1 MISAVILLFLLM
13 KTGDK
18 VEKYVKAISVWM
30 LFCFVITEALSV
42 FQMISTLNLWIC
54 WIGFDVVLALLNISK
69 YKKDGWKQISD
80 FAFPR
85 SINKKMLI
93 WGIFAL
99 GMICLALKTVPY
111 NWDSMTYHM
120 PRIFHWYQNGSVA
133 HYATHIDRQVASP
146 VLGAFVNL
154 HVYAM
159 AGGNDIFVN
168 LLQCL
173 SFLTNGILVY
183 FIAKKINCSEK
194 YCTMAAVLF
203 YSMPIAFAEAFTTQ
217 VDNFSALWMLGFAYL
232 LIDLLDVK
240 EKIAFD
246 RKTVSK
252 VSHLALCVAYGYL
265 AKPSV
270 GFSMVF
276 FAVWLL
282 VIVIRRRDKVLTLVA
297 YIAIAAVILVAV
309 LSPEFYRNINTY
321 NALSSPGTGQRQL
334 VGTLHERYIAV
345 NTVKNFTFNM
355 PTVWVY
361 NSSEII
367 WKYTMRLARVL
378 GVDIDDPAI
387 SEDGR
392 EFEVR
397 APQTYGHS
405 SAVNP
410 LVVWLLVICAFLWLF
425 KNRKRRLSEVR
436 NQYFIVAGISFVFF
450 CAVLRWEPFVSR
462 YMLSYLALLCPAVVS
477 QLEMFFEGKDEKH
490 YRNELIFV
498 TVFYFLCITEFWGLL
513 YYHGKIAL
521 SQTDSEGYF
530 ASRREITENYLC
542 ITNAVNGN
550 GYEDI
555 GLIIGKDSYEYPLMV
570 MLEDYDSIKHVN
582 VNNSTA
588 GLEEQGFVP
597 DIILVIDC
605 DLPKERLMCHNHEY
619 EITEQIAENIYI
631 FKKCTD

>member
-30 LFCFVITEALSV
+30 LFCFVITEVLSA
-42 FQMISTLNLWIC
+42 FRMITTLNLWLC
-54 WIGFDVVLALLNISK
+54 WISFDIVLALLNISK
-69 YKKDGWKQISD
+69 YRKSGWKQISD
-80 FAFPR
+80 FVFLR

-93 WGIFAL
+93 WGIFAV

-120 PRIFHWYQNGSVA
+120 PRVFHWYQNGSVA

-159 AGGNDIFVN
+159 TGGNDIFVN
-168 LLQCL
+168 LLQCF
-173 SFLTNGILVY
+173 SFLTNGILIY

-203 YSMPIAFAEAFTTQ
+203 YSMPIAFAESLTTQ
-217 VDNFSALWMLGFAYL
+217 VDNFSALWMLGFVYL
-232 LIDLLDVK
+232 LLDLLDVK

-252 VSHLALCVAYGYL
+252 VIYLALCIAYGYL

-270 GFSMVF
+270 GFGMVF

-282 VIVIRRRDKVLTLVA
+282 VVVIRRRDKILTLAA
-297 YIAIAAVILVAV
+297 YIAVAAVILVAV
-309 LSPEFYRNINTY
+309 LSPEFYRNISTY

-397 APQTYGHS
+397 DPQTYGHD

-462 YMLSYLALLCPAVVS
+462 YMLSYLALLCPAIVG
-477 QLEMFFEGKDEKH
+477 QLEMFFEGKEEKV
-490 YRNELIFV
+490 YRSELIFV

-530 ASRREITENYLC
+530 VNRREISENYKVMVD
-542 ITNAVNGN
+542 AVNAK
-550 GYEDI
+550 GYANI
-555 GLIIGKDSYEYPLMV
+555 GLLIGGDSYEYPLTV
-570 MLEDYDSIKHVN
+570 LINDFESIEHIN
-582 VNNSTA
+582 VTNET
-588 GLEEQGFVP
+588 GKFETRQFVP
-597 DIILVIDC
+597 DVILSIDY
-605 DLPKERLMCHNHEY
+605 DLPQETLLYHNNVY
-619 EITEQIAENIYI
+619 EIVEAIGEEI
-631 FKKCTD
+631 FILEKSVD